1 MLLIV
6 WGSVMKSSSLQAKK
20 NLASVHFLD
29 HYCEH
34 LKNLKDRVSNRI
46 K

>member
-1 MLLIV
+1 
-6 WGSVMKSSSLQAKK
+6 MKFASPQAKK